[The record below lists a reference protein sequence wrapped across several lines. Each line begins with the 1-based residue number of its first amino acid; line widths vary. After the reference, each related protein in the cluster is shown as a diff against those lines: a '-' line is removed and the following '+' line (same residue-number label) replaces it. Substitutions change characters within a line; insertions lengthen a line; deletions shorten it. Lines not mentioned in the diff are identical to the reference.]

1 MQLPSASSD
10 LLMLAPSL
18 SLAPLFV
25 VTVALSDPARSIR
38 DILALVTCALRPA
51 VRAFWCTNTYDVM
64 MIHDYYVMVTIYYSH
79 WLKWPGHSAHNFIM

>member
-25 VTVALSDPARSIR
+25 VTVALSDPAKSIR

-51 VRAFWCTNTYDVM
+51 VRAFWCTNTYSVK
-64 MIHDYYVMVTIYYSH
+64 IIT
-79 WLKWPGHSAHNFIM
+79 